1 MGYIAWLAFAVAAGA
16 MFDASMTRNWLE
28 NRVNE
33 IEIEIEIELLKYDQK
48 HGKL

>member
-16 MFDASMTRNWLE
+16 MFEASTTRKKLE
-28 NRVNE
+28 KRINE
-33 IEIEIEIELLKYDQK
+33 LEIEIELLKYDQK